1 MKLPRRSF
9 LHLAAGAAALPAA
22 SRIAGAQ
29 TYPSRPIH
37 WIVSFAAGG
46 PNDTVARIVGQFLS
60 EKLGQQV
67 IVENRVGAG
76 GNIGMGAVLSSPPDG
91 YTLGFVAPNNAINAT
106 LYEKLPFD
114 FIRDS
119 APIGGTMLLTNVL
132 VVHPSVPAKTVAEF
146 IEYVKA
152 NPGKVSF
159 ASSGTGASPHM
170 SAELFMAMTGLKMTH
185 VPYRGS
191 APAMND
197 LLPGRVQLIFDNLPG
212 SIEHIKAG
220 TLRALGVTA
229 AKRSAA
235 LPDVPTI
242 GETVPGYEVSV
253 WNGIVVPKG
262 NRSEFSSSL
271 LRPLGVKPGRPLSR
285 AATAGAGAALRARR
299 SIAFLVSE
307 PLRKRNHPQ
316 RSEKEAAHEG
326 HCQETMGK
334 ADRDNRSDYYEDK
347 DGRTHRIN
355 ARGSPIHFGVSEFDR
370 DRLNF
375 VARVPGVVQFQH
387 RVDEA
392 TREFPYD
399 ASLPP
404 NGRCSRVRM
413 EG

>member
-1 MKLPRRSF
+1 MKLPRRKF
-9 LHLAAGAAALPAA
+9 LHLAAGVAALPFAPHVA
-22 SRIAGAQ
+22 RAQ
-29 TYPSRPIH
+29 AYPSRPIH

-46 PNDTVARIVGQFLS
+46 PNDTVARIVGQFLG
-60 EKLGQQV
+60 EKLSQQV
-67 IVENRVGAG
+67 VVENRVGAG

-132 VVHPSVPAKTVAEF
+132 VVHPSVPAKNVAEF
-146 IEYVKA
+146 IDYVKA

-170 SAELFMAMTGLKMTH
+170 SAELFMAMTGAKMTH

-212 SIEHIKAG
+212 SIEHIKADS
-220 TLRALGVTA
+220 LRALGVTA

-262 NRSEFSSSL
+262 TPSEIINTLNGAVNPALADPRLKARFAE
-271 LRPLGVKPGRPLSR
+271 LGGEPMPMTPAEFGKL
-285 AATAGAGAALRARR
+285 
-299 SIAFLVSE
+299 IADE
-307 PLRKRNHPQ
+307 T
-316 RSEKEAAHEG
+316 EKWG
-326 HCQETMGK
+326 NVIRTLNIK
-334 ADRDNRSDYYEDK
+334 AE
-347 DGRTHRIN
+347 
-355 ARGSPIHFGVSEFDR
+355 
-370 DRLNF
+370 
-375 VARVPGVVQFQH
+375 
-387 RVDEA
+387 
-392 TREFPYD
+392 
-399 ASLPP
+399 
-404 NGRCSRVRM
+404 
-413 EG
+413 